1 MSLCQ
6 LFIETYIL
14 SRSDCGSDYRPAGLF
29 SFKSGTAILIVFV
42 YDLPS
47 LLVSSTIT
55 LALFCCNGNLVGF
68 SELGFCK
75 G

>member
-1 MSLCQ
+1 M
-6 LFIETYIL
+6 
-14 SRSDCGSDYRPAGLF
+14 
-29 SFKSGTAILIVFV
+29 AILIVLEPED
-42 YDLPS
+42 YDLLS

-55 LALFCCNGNLVGF
+55 LALFYCYGNLVGF